1 MSVQSGS
8 PSVPPL
14 APGSSL
20 FTRSRWGWSRLMRDP
35 NPVWMRELRQS
46 ARLQRTPVILMTIT
60 VAVAL
65 LISSVGGIASVTAEP
80 AKVGVGIFHT
90 FFSLAFALVTW
101 LGPAVAAS
109 TIAGEKNGR
118 TWEALALTSLSPAR
132 IARGKFLAAY
142 TYIGLYLVMLAPV
155 GALPFLFG
163 GVTAT
168 EVILAF
174 FCCFV
179 FAALAVAFGLA
190 LSSKFQSSASAI
202 IVTLIIALSTS
213 FATFIGL
220 GVALSVAVHEQWPAV
235 AQGPPVWLPT
245 AWVRADL
252 GLPYLAFLVV
262 LPAVAVLVPAWLFYE
277 VTIANLAGPSDDRSS
292 RLRVWTIVSSLL
304 LTACCAI
311 VAVAT
316 RQVEWAKAQ
325 GAFLFVF
332 FVFVVLMVAGEPLGP
347 SRRVRVAWE
356 RASRGRALR
365 ALGPGVVPATTWLL
379 FLVLLAFTA
388 CIGIGLLTL
397 TKPTDRD
404 VLIAFDG
411 QLLAFLI
418 FLCGLSAFFR
428 TRAEGATVPRVL
440 LVVVTVMAAIGPW
453 IVMAIAGVVTQS
465 SDGTLALAS
474 PSPTYAFVLAEEIQR
489 GSANVENLILPAIL
503 CSAGYALFGVGLF
516 AMAASRAHARL
527 SRERERLAELTAL
540 LDAELSAEE
549 AATPPS
555 QPPPEPEPEAFER
568 QPEPDPEAP
577 Q

>member
-14 APGSSL
+14 APGASV
-20 FTRSRWGWSRLMRDP
+20 FARSRWSLLRLTRDP

-65 LISSVGGIASVTAEP
+65 LICSVGGIASVTAEP

-118 TWEALALTSLSPAR
+118 TWESLALTSLSPAR

-142 TYIGLYLVMLAPV
+142 TYLGLYLVMLAPV

-168 EVILAF
+168 EVMLAF

-202 IVTLIIALSTS
+202 IVTLILAFSLS

-304 LTACCAI
+304 LTGCCAI
-311 VAVAT
+311 VAIAT

-332 FVFVVLMVAGEPLGP
+332 FTFVVLMVAGEPLGP
-347 SRRVRVAWE
+347 SRRVRVAWD
-356 RASRGRALR
+356 RAGRSKARR

-379 FLVLLAFTA
+379 GLVLVAFA
-388 CIGIGLLTL
+388 ASVGVGLLTL
-397 TKPTDRD
+397 SKPTDRE

-411 QLLAFLI
+411 QLLAFLV

-440 LVVVTVMAAIGPW
+440 LVVTTVVAAIGPW
-453 IVMAIAGVVTQS
+453 IVMAIAGVVTQT

-489 GSANVENLILPAIL
+489 GSANVESLILPAVL

-516 AMAASRAHARL
+516 AMAAGRAHARL
-527 SRERERLAELTAL
+527 GQERERLTQLETL
-540 LDAELSAEE
+540 LDAELRAEDATRQGT
-549 AATPPS
+549 AA
-555 QPPPEPEPEAFER
+555 PEPEPGVDGAEAE
-568 QPEPDPEAP
+568 PEAP

>member
-332 FVFVVLMVAGEPLGP
+332 FIFVVLMVAGEPLGP

-489 GSANVENLILPAIL
+489 GSANVDSLILPAIL

>member
-1 MSVQSGS
+1 MSIQSGS

-14 APGSSL
+14 APGSSI
-20 FTRSRWGWSRLMRDP
+20 FARSRWSLTRLRQDP

-65 LISSVGGIASVTAEP
+65 LICSVGGIASVTAEP

-142 TYIGLYLVMLAPV
+142 TYVGLYLVMLAPV

-190 LSSKFQSSASAI
+190 LSSKFQSTASAI
-202 IVTLIIALSTS
+202 IVTLIIALSAS
-213 FATFIGL
+213 FTTYLGL
-220 GVALSVAVHEQWPAV
+220 GVGLSMAVHDQWPAV

-292 RLRVWTIVSSLL
+292 RLRVWTIVSSLS
-304 LTACCAI
+304 LTGCCAI
-311 VAVAT
+311 VSVAT
-316 RQVEWAKAQ
+316 RQLEWAQAQ
-325 GAFLFVF
+325 GCFLFVF
-332 FVFVVLMVAGEPLGP
+332 FTFVVLMVAGEPLGP
-347 SRRVRVAWE
+347 SRRVRVAWD
-356 RASRGRALR
+356 RAGRSRALR
-365 ALGPGVVPATTWLL
+365 ALGPGVVPATTWL
-379 FLVLLAFTA
+379 FGLVLLAFA
-388 CIGIGLLTL
+388 ASLGVGLLTL
-397 TKPTDRD
+397 SKPTDRQ

-411 QLLAFLI
+411 QLLAFLL

-428 TRAEGATVPRVL
+428 TRAEGASVPRL
-440 LVVVTVMAAIGPW
+440 LLILATVVAAIGPW
-453 IVMAIAGVVTQS
+453 IMMAIAGVVTQT

-474 PSPTYAFVLAEEIQR
+474 PSPTYAFVLAEELRR
-489 GSANVENLILPAIL
+489 GSANVEALILPAVL

-516 AMAASRAHARL
+516 AMAAGRAHARL
-527 SRERERLAELTAL
+527 GQERERLTQLEAR
-540 LDAELSAEE
+540 LDAELRAEE
-549 AATPPS
+549 EASQGDGAPPS
-555 QPPPEPEPEAFER
+555 EPQAEPEPEPEA
-568 QPEPDPEAP
+568 PL
-577 Q
+577 

>member
-8 PSVPPL
+8 PSIPPL

-20 FTRSRWGWSRLMRDP
+20 LARGRWGFSRLTRDP

-46 ARLQRTPVILMTIT
+46 ARLARTPVILMAITI
-60 VAVAL
+60 AVAL

-101 LGPAVAAS
+101 LGPAVAAN

-118 TWEALALTSLSPAR
+118 TWEALALTSLTPAS

-142 TYIGLYLVMLAPV
+142 TYVAMYLVMLAPV

-202 IVTLIIALSTS
+202 IITLILALTTS
-213 FATFIGL
+213 FATFTGL
-220 GVALSVAVHEQWPAV
+220 GVALSVAVHEQWPGV

-277 VTIANLAGPSDDRSS
+277 VTIANLAGPSDDRST
-292 RLRVWTIVSSLL
+292 RLRVWTIVSSLA
-304 LTACCAI
+304 LTACCGI

-316 RQVEWAKAQ
+316 RNVDWAKAQ
-325 GAFLFVF
+325 GSFLFLF
-332 FVFVVLMVAGEPLGP
+332 FLFVVLMVAGEPLGP
-347 SRRVRVAWE
+347 SRRVRVAWDRE
-356 RASRGRALR
+356 GRSRALR
-365 ALGPGVVPATTWLL
+365 ALGPGVVPATAWLVG
-379 FLVLLAFTA
+379 LVLVGFAA
-388 CIGIGLLTL
+388 SIGVGLLTL

-404 VLIAFDG
+404 VLLAFDG
-411 QLLAFLI
+411 QLLAFLL

-428 TRAEGATVPRVL
+428 TRAETPVVPRVL
-440 LVVVTVMAAIGPW
+440 LVVTTVVAAIGPW
-453 IVMAIAGVVTQS
+453 IVMAIAGVVTQT

-489 GSANVENLILPAIL
+489 SSVNLPNLILPAIL
-503 CSAGYALFGVGLF
+503 CSAGYALFGLGLF
-516 AMAASRAHARL
+516 TMAAGRAHARL
-527 SRERERLAELTAL
+527 VQERERVSQLEAL
-540 LDAELSAEE
+540 LDAELQAEMD
-549 AATPPS
+549 ASATPEAEGAADPS
-555 QPPPEPEPEAFER
+555 VAEPDPEPEAPR
-568 QPEPDPEAP
+568 
-577 Q
+577 

>member
-489 GSANVENLILPAIL
+489 GSANVDSLILPAIL

-549 AATPPS
+549 AATQPS

>member
-1 MSVQSGS
+1 MSLQSGT

-14 APGSSL
+14 APGASWL
-20 FTRSRWGWSRLMRDP
+20 QRSRWSLSRVTRDP

-101 LGPAVAAS
+101 LGPAVAAN

-118 TWEALALTSLSPAR
+118 TWEALALTSLTPAR

-142 TYIGLYLVMLAPV
+142 TYVAMYLVMLAPV

-168 EVILAF
+168 EVVLAF

-202 IVTLIIALSTS
+202 IITLILALTAS
-213 FATFIGL
+213 FATFTGL
-220 GVALSVAVHEQWPAV
+220 GVGLSVAVHDQWPAV

-245 AWVRADL
+245 AWVRGDL
-252 GLPYLAFLVV
+252 GLPYLAFLIV

-277 VTIANLAGPSDDRSS
+277 VTIANLAGPSDDRST
-292 RLRVWTIVSSLL
+292 RLRVWTIVSSLS
-304 LTACCAI
+304 LTGCCAI
-311 VAVAT
+311 VAIAT
-316 RQVEWAKAQ
+316 RNVDWAKAQ
-325 GAFLFVF
+325 GGFLFLF
-332 FVFVVLMVAGEPLGP
+332 FLFVVLMVAGEPLGP
-347 SRRVRVAWE
+347 SRRIRVTWD
-356 RASRGRALR
+356 RAGRSRALR

-379 FLVLLAFTA
+379 GLILVAFA
-388 CIGIGLLTL
+388 ASLGVGLLTL
-397 TKPTDRD
+397 TKANERN
-404 VLIAFDG
+404 VLLAFDG
-411 QLLAFLI
+411 QLLAFLL

-428 TRAEGATVPRVL
+428 TRAEGPLVPRVL
-440 LVVVTVMAAIGPW
+440 LVVTTVVAAIGPW
-453 IVMAIAGVVTQS
+453 IVMAIAGVVTQT

-489 GSANVENLILPAIL
+489 GSANLDKLVLPAVL

-516 AMAASRAHARL
+516 AMAAGRAHARL
-527 SRERERLAELTAL
+527 MQERERVSQLEAL
-540 LDAELSAEE
+540 LDAELQGEDDALAGEAEGMPAPE
-549 AATPPS
+549 AEPE
-555 QPPPEPEPEAFER
+555 PEPEPEAPR
-568 QPEPDPEAP
+568 
-577 Q
+577 

>member
-1 MSVQSGS
+1 MSIQSGS

-14 APGSSL
+14 PPGSSL
-20 FTRSRWGWSRLMRDP
+20 LARSRWGLSRLTRDP

-46 ARLQRTPVILMTIT
+46 ARLQRTPVILMTVT

-65 LISSVGGIASVTAEP
+65 LICSVGGIASVTAEP
-80 AKVGVGIFHT
+80 AKVGVGVFHT

-118 TWEALALTSLSPAR
+118 TWESLALTGLAPAR

-142 TYIGLYLVMLAPV
+142 TYVGLYLVMLAPV

-190 LSSKFQSSASAI
+190 LSSKFQSSAAAI
-202 IVTLIIALSTS
+202 IVTLILALTTS
-213 FATFIGL
+213 FAVFTGL
-220 GVALSVAVHEQWPAV
+220 GVGLSVAVHEQWPAV

-245 AWVRADL
+245 AWVRGDV

-277 VTIANLAGPSDDRSS
+277 ITIANLAGPSDDRSS
-292 RLRVWTIVSSLL
+292 RLRAWTIVSSLA
-304 LTACCAI
+304 LTGCCVI

-316 RQVEWAKAQ
+316 RQVEWTKAQ

-332 FVFVVLMVAGEPLGP
+332 FTFVVLMVAGEPLGP
-347 SRRVRVAWE
+347 SRRVRVAWD
-356 RASRGRALR
+356 RAARSRLLR

-379 FLVLLAFTA
+379 GLILVAFAA
-388 CIGIGLLTL
+388 CVGVGLVTL
-397 TKPTDRD
+397 TKPSDRD

-411 QLLAFLI
+411 QLLAFLV

-440 LVVVTVMAAIGPW
+440 LIVITLVAAIGPW
-453 IVMAIAGVVTQS
+453 IVMAIAGVVTRTG
-465 SDGTLALAS
+465 DGTLALAA

-489 GSANVENLILPAIL
+489 GSANVEGLILPAIL
-503 CSAGYALFGVGLF
+503 CSAGYALFGVGLL
-516 AMAASRAHARL
+516 AMAAGRAHTRL
-527 SRERERLAELTAL
+527 GQERERLTQLEAM
-540 LDAELSAEE
+540 LDAELAAEE
-549 AATPPS
+549 AAATAAETPAAEAL
-555 QPPPEPEPEAFER
+555 PEP
-568 QPEPDPEAP
+568 QP
-577 Q
+577 